1 MYPRVCVLST
11 LLVAAAGLIACSA
24 FISEPSCGRYRS
36 VAAFDTLPDIA
47 FALNLL
53 DQDPHE
59 GGAYAWNR
67 ADFIDWRVTVPQQS
81 VTAVHL
87 HLRDDGRLLWDLT
100 TPDDEYSPGY
110 NVAQSVEYSHD
121 TDIGN
126 LFGLVR
132 DGRTYID
139 VHTTSA
145 SEPILRADV
154 THIHFT
160 DWETEH
166 ACST

>member
-1 MYPRVCVLST
+1 MYPRVCFLSA
-11 LLVAAAGLIACSA
+11 LLATTAGVAACSA
-24 FISEPSCGRYRS
+24 FISEPSCGRSRS
-36 VAAFDTLPDIA
+36 VSAFDTLPEIA
-47 FALNLL
+47 FTLTLL
-53 DQDPHE
+53 DQDPDD

-67 ADFIDWRVTVPQQS
+67 ADFIDWRVTVKQPA
-81 VTAVHL
+81 TAVHL

-100 TPDDEYSPGY
+100 TPDDAYSPGF
-110 NVAQSVEYSHD
+110 NVAQSMQYSHD

-139 VHTTSA
+139 VHADNA
-145 SEPILRADV
+145 SDPVLRADV
-154 THIHFT
+154 THMDFR

>member
-1 MYPRVCVLST
+1 MYRRVCILSA
-11 LLVAAAGLIACSA
+11 LLAAGGLVACSA

-36 VAAFDTLPDIA
+36 VSAFDTLPDIA

-53 DQDPHE
+53 DQDPHQE
-59 GGAYAWNR
+59 GYAWNR
-67 ADFIDWRVTVPQQS
+67 VDFIDWSVTVPQQP

-110 NVAQSVEYSHD
+110 NVAQSSEYSHD

-139 VHTTSA
+139 VHTNSA
-145 SEPILRADV
+145 SEPTLRADV
-154 THIHFT
+154 THIDFS